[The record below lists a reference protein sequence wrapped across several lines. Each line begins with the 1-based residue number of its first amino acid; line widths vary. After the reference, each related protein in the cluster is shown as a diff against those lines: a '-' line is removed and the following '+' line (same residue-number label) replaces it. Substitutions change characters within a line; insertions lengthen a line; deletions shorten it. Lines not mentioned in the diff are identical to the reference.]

1 MMLENKI
8 LLDDEKYREVDKD
21 SSYVFL
27 EDDVIYLNIKDNV
40 TCKLL
45 VKAKVNCYIFV
56 NDLSSKIEIHLMNE
70 GEINL
75 FLTTITSK
83 KILNNIV
90 VYHEDENTK
99 SNVICH
105 GVSYKEGDLTFNID
119 GVVPKGLKNCICN
132 QDSMIHPFAMAK
144 GEINPNLYID
154 EFDVVANHS
163 AYIGPFLS
171 DIIFYLKTKGIGSK
185 ESVRLLLQSFLLN
198 DAKDDNYIKL
208 INDNILKIIS

>member
-83 KILNNIV
+83 K
-90 VYHEDENTK
+90 Y
-99 SNVICH
+99 
-105 GVSYKEGDLTFNID
+105 
-119 GVVPKGLKNCICN
+119 
-132 QDSMIHPFAMAK
+132 
-144 GEINPNLYID
+144 
-154 EFDVVANHS
+154 
-163 AYIGPFLS
+163 
-171 DIIFYLKTKGIGSK
+171 
-185 ESVRLLLQSFLLN
+185 
-198 DAKDDNYIKL
+198 
-208 INDNILKIIS
+208 

>member
-27 EDDVIYLNIKDNV
+27 EDDVIYLNLKDNV
-40 TCKLL
+40 ICKLL

-105 GVSYKEGDLTFNID
+105 GVSYKEGNLTFNID

-163 AYIGPFLS
+163 AYIGPFSS

-185 ESVRLLLQSFLLN
+185 ESMRLLLESFLLN